1 MDKDILIAIILIAV
15 LLIFYFYISPS
26 KSENFTHDENFEPE
40 TAFDSGLNGVAG
52 DVSHGDAFDDEASE
66 KNASSS
72 AKKAQVIVFLSKTCP
87 HCVQYDKHKFAR
99 LKGKL
104 HKMSNGNV
112 SVKKIYADKDPKG
125 LFNKYEVQYVPAAVV
140 LTNNKTGKI
149 SGDIS
154 PTNSLNTINKLAK

>member
-1 MDKDILIAIILIAV
+1 MDKDVLIAIILIAV

-26 KSENFTHDENFEPE
+26 KSENFAQEEQFEPE
-40 TAFDSGLNGVAG
+40 SAFDSGVNSAVG
-52 DVSHGDAFDDEASE
+52 DASHGDAFDDEESE
-66 KNASSS
+66 KNSSAP

-87 HCVQYDKHKFAR
+87 HCVQYDKDKFTR

-104 HKMSNGNV
+104 NKMGNGNV

-140 LTNNKTGKI
+140 LTNNKTSKLSGEI
-149 SGDIS
+149 SA
-154 PTNSLNTINKLAK
+154 TNSLNTINKLAK